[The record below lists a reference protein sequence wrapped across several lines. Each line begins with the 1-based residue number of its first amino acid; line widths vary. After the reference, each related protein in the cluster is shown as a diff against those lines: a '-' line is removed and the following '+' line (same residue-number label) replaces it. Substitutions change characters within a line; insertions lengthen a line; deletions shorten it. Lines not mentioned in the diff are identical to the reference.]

1 MRARYRRVATP
12 AADGFPGFPE
22 LAHGIAAASGSKV
35 YTDQARHLRQP
46 KPVLQSIHVMS
57 AMVTA

>member
-1 MRARYRRVATP
+1 MKASAAVRARYRRVATP

-35 YTDQARHLRQP
+35 YTDQARL
-46 KPVLQSIHVMS
+46 LQ
-57 AMVTA
+57 